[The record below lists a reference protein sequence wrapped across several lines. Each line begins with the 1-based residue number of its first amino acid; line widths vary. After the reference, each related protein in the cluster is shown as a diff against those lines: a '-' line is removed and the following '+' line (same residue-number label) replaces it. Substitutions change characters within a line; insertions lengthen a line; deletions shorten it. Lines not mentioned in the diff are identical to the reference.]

1 MKREIKVEIIAVG
14 TEILLGD
21 IVNTNAQFLSR
32 ELANLGIYV
41 YRQTVVGDNA
51 QRILESFHEAFKRCD
66 IIITSG
72 GLGPTQDD
80 ITKEMAAKYF
90 NKELILHQESLNK
103 IEDYFKAKGGE
114 LTKGNRKQAYF
125 PKDAIV
131 LDNHNGTAPGAI
143 IEGENNKVIIVL
155 PGPPRELVP
164 MFKEGVLPYLKQF
177 SEGILYS
184 KVLRIFG
191 IGEGNMADKIKD
203 ILENQ
208 SNPTIA
214 PYAKEMDVTLR
225 ITARAKD
232 EEEAKLLIAPVEKKI
247 RQRLGEDI
255 YGEGDTTLENV
266 VGEML
271 LNKKVTI
278 ATAESCTGG
287 MLAARLINY
296 PGISE
301 VLMEGAVTYSNEAKV
316 KRLGVKKETLDR
328 FGAVSKETAKE
339 MAEGIARTAGTDIG
353 ISVTGIA
360 GPGGGTEEKPVG
372 LVYVGLC
379 IKGKT
384 TVRKYNFQGN
394 REKIRTRTVMN
405 CLDWIRREVN
415 KL

>member
-1 MKREIKVEIIAVG
+1 MKREIKIEIIAVG

-32 ELANLGIYV
+32 ELANLGISV

-90 NKELILHQESLNK
+90 NKELVLHQESLNK

-177 SEGILYS
+177 SEGVLYS